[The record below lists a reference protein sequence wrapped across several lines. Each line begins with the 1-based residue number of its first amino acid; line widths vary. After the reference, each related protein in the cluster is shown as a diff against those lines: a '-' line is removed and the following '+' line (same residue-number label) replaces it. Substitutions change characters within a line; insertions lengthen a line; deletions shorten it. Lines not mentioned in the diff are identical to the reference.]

1 MERNAITSCNAPAA
15 IGPYSPGIKMGG
27 TVYLSGQLGIDPAT
41 GELRRGVAAQA
52 DQALANIKA
61 LLAEVGITMDHV
73 VKVTVLLSDINDFAT
88 VNDVYARHFS
98 KPYPARSAFQV
109 GALPAGGLVE
119 IEVIAAM

>member
-15 IGPYSPGIKMGG
+15 IGAYSTGIKMGS

-52 DQALANIKA
+52 EQALANIKA